1 MLFNSLEF
9 LLFFPIVVFIYYKLQ
24 HKYRWVLLLVASYY
38 FYMAWKPE
46 YIVLI
51 VISTLIDYTMSIRIS
66 EEKTVGRRRLFL
78 LCSLLTNLGILF
90 VFKYYNFFVSGLNSV
105 LDVGRMN
112 YSIINHNLILPMGI
126 SFYTFQTMSYTIDI
140 YRNKRKPERHIGI
153 FALYVTFFPQLVAGP
168 IERSDRLIP
177 QFYKKIYFN
186 YDGIT
191 TGLKRMLLGFF

>member
-140 YRNKRKPERHIGI
+140 YRNK
-153 FALYVTFFPQLVAGP
+153 
-168 IERSDRLIP
+168 
-177 QFYKKIYFN
+177 KK
-186 YDGIT
+186 T
-191 TGLKRMLLGFF
+191 